1 MSKARIVTHMTSS
14 EIEAQLRGFL
24 LNAAARQWAVSQVDP
39 EQPSVD
45 YLTGFGAGCEAG
57 QVAALALV
65 MAMLTG
71 GSVAEIVGDAR
82 TQAAVDAAFPFE
94 LHLLGPDEDAEEAA

>member
-1 MSKARIVTHMTSS
+1 MTST
-14 EIEAQLRGFL
+14 EIEAQVRGFL

-39 EQPSVD
+39 PTPSVD
-45 YLTGFGAGCEAG
+45 YRTGFGAGWEAG

-65 MAMLTG
+65 MSMLTG
-71 GSVAEIVGDAR
+71 GSIADIVEDAR

-94 LHLLGPDEDAEEAA
+94 LHVLAHDEDEEAA

>member
-1 MSKARIVTHMTSS
+1 MSWARIVPTMAST
-14 EIEAQLRGFL
+14 EMEAQLRGFL

-39 EQPSVD
+39 ESPSVD
-45 YLTGFGAGCEAG
+45 YRTGFGAGWEAG

-65 MAMLTG
+65 MSMLTG
-71 GSVAEIVGDAR
+71 DSVADIVEDAR

-94 LHLLGPDEDAEEAA
+94 LHVVAHDEDEEEAA

>member
-1 MSKARIVTHMTSS
+1 MTST

-39 EQPSVD
+39 EHQSVD
-45 YLTGFGAGCEAG
+45 YLTGFGAGWEAG

-65 MAMLTG
+65 MSMLTG
-71 GSVAEIVGDAR
+71 GSVTEIVEDAR

-94 LHLLGPDEDAEEAA
+94 LHVLAHDADEEEAA

>member
-1 MSKARIVTHMTSS
+1 MTST

-39 EQPSVD
+39 TTPSAD
-45 YLTGFGAGCEAG
+45 YLTGFGAGWEAG
-57 QVAALALV
+57 HVSALALV
-65 MAMLTG
+65 MSIVTG
-71 GSVAEIVGDAR
+71 GSVTETIEDAR

-94 LHLLGPDEDAEEAA
+94 LHVLSTGEDEEAA